1 MPIRVDISMQKY
13 IKNIFTDKKIS
24 DHQQAEYLLLLGKL
38 IDNGFSLKQSINC
51 LSLLRSKQKVF
62 SYIYKDLQNGEMIS
76 YSLRHLNLPAAIY
89 NQLIIA
95 QTNGSLQKILIQ
107 SGILLQTKAKQKSKL
122 KELMAYPCFILGFL
136 FVMLLGMK
144 LFIVPQ
150 LGMSTETKYIDL
162 FLKIF
167 FGSVIFGIVGIIIYC
182 SYLKRISEYQCAKRL
197 IKLPIVGKVYLNF
210 YQFIVLQGLGLQVS
224 SGLNLKEI
232 CSING
237 GFTRGSLQEVLSRK
251 VQYDLRQGISLN
263 KLIDSEA
270 FLPSEL
276 KAVMKLGGGKKEL
289 AQDLI
294 LMSELKFEETQKSL
308 KRILNLVQPLM
319 FGIIALIIIAT
330 YLMVLLPVYGMM
342 KGMS

>member
-1 MPIRVDISMQKY
+1 MDILVQKY
-13 IKNIFTDKKIS
+13 IKNIYTDKRIS
-24 DHQQAEYLLLLGKL
+24 DQQQAEYLLLLGKL
-38 IDNGFSLKQSINC
+38 INNGFSLKQSINC
-51 LSLLRSKQKVF
+51 LSLLRAKQKVF

-76 YSLRHLNLPAAIY
+76 YSLRHLNLPMAIY

-107 SGILLQTKAKQKSKL
+107 SGLLLKTKAKQKSKL

-144 LFIVPQ
+144 VYIVPQ

-162 FLKIF
+162 FLKTFFGTVIF
-167 FGSVIFGIVGIIIYC
+167 FVIGIVVYC
-182 SYLKRISEYQCAKRL
+182 GYLKRISEYQCAKQL

-210 YQFIVLQGLGLQVS
+210 YQFIILQGLGLQVS

-232 CSING
+232 CSINAS
-237 GFTRGSLQEVLSRK
+237 FSEGSIQEMLSRK
-251 VQYDLRQGISLN
+251 VQRDLQKGSSLN
-263 KLIDSEA
+263 NLIDNEN
-270 FLPSEL
+270 FLPNEL
-276 KAVMKLGGGKKEL
+276 KSIMKLGGGKKEL

-308 KRILNLVQPLM
+308 QKILNLVQPIM
-319 FGIIALIIIAT
+319 FGIIALIIIVT